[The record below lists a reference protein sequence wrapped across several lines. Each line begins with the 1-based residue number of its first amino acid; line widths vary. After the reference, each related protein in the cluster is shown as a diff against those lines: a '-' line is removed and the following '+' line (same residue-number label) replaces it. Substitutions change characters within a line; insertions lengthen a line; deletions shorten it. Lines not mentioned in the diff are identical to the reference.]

1 MQIRSRISPR
11 FFVKQIAAITKE
23 NWQYAF
29 NLFKYQMAK
38 ESFNLRHPFGAT
50 HGRGDGIELVSIRIT
65 DMCNLRCHT
74 CGQWGDNG
82 YLHSSSL
89 KDLKAREVPL
99 QTYKDLVD
107 QIADKGWKPVWY
119 IWGGEPMMYPGMV
132 DLLYYIKD
140 KGMPI
145 SMVSNGTKIGIH
157 AKEIVD
163 TCTFLYLSV
172 DGPNAEIHDTQRPAV
187 SGKYSNFKDVEAAL
201 NNVKAEKENRDTLF
215 PYIVPL
221 SCITAYNIDYVVD
234 LYKFTSQYA
243 DAQILYLTWWI
254 DQASAIEHSNDYEK
268 RFGSKPQTHY
278 GWIGDW
284 KDFDLGIILDK
295 YQEMIDLSRK
305 GGKCP
310 PMMMPELYTKEE
322 INIYYKDH
330 SETFG
335 YNQCVSIYMTL
346 EIDSNGDVSLCRDYH
361 DYIIGNI
368 QQDKVEDMWNNEA
381 AVKFRQSISQDGVM
395 PVCRR
400 CCGLMGF

>member
-1 MQIRSRISPR
+1 MLK
-11 FFVKQIAAITKE
+11 FT
-23 NWQYAF
+23 
-29 NLFKYQMAK
+29 
-38 ESFNLRHPFGAT
+38 T
-50 HGRGDGIELVSIRIT
+50 
-65 DMCNLRCHT
+65 
-74 CGQWGDNG
+74 
-82 YLHSSSL
+82 L
-89 KDLKAREVPL
+89 KDR
-99 QTYKDLVD
+99 Q
-107 QIADKGWKPVWY
+107 
-119 IWGGEPMMYPGMV
+119 
-132 DLLYYIKD
+132 
-140 KGMPI
+140 
-145 SMVSNGTKIGIH
+145 SRVS
-157 AKEIVD
+157 
-163 TCTFLYLSV
+163 
-172 DGPNAEIHDTQRPAV
+172 
-187 SGKYSNFKDVEAAL
+187 
-201 NNVKAEKENRDTLF
+201 
-215 PYIVPL
+215 IVPL

-254 DQASAIEHSNDYEK
+254 DQASAIEHSNDYER

-284 KDFDLGIILDK
+284 NDFDHGIILDK

-322 INIYYKDH
+322 INTYYKDH

-368 QQDKVEDMWNNEA
+368 QQDRVEDMWNNEA
-381 AVKFRQSISQDGVM
+381 AVKFSQSISQDGVM